1 MKNIIVLIKNNLK
14 IAIIKKPI
22 GFIMSIIAPIL
33 ILLLMLNVINMNSGY
48 ITVGIIDND
57 SSKTSK
63 DILDSIKNY
72 EGFNVRE
79 IQQNEK
85 KDLFSEN
92 AINAVIEVTSGFED
106 SLLKGD
112 TNPIKITSVEN
123 DDVGMII
130 RNLVNEQMSNINSIA
145 IAAEGNKEVY
155 YKSLDN
161 YSNNS
166 YIKLER
172 ESLNDLHEEYSFS
185 QTFIGFIIM
194 FMLIRGMST
203 SYRVF
208 KEKEENVY
216 NRIFMAPIKTYEYY
230 VADAIS
236 GYISILLQVS
246 LSIIGIKF
254 LKVQVGVSTL
264 ELFAI
269 LSLVGLVSISLAI
282 CCRSFAKNITEASNI
297 FNFANIIMVMIGGA
311 FVPIEIMPPIIE
323 KISYFTP
330 VRWAIQS
337 IIDIQ
342 QGASF
347 NEIYKYLIIIVL
359 FAVAFF
365 VIGIYKTSKEERKL
379 SIN

>member
-112 TNPIKITSVEN
+112 TNQIKVTSVEN

-130 RNLVNEQMSNINSIA
+130 RNLVNEQMRNINSIA

-246 LSIIGIKF
+246 LSILGIKL

-264 ELFAI
+264 ELFTI

>member
-254 LKVQVGVSTL
+254 VKVQVGVSTL

>member
-112 TNPIKITSVEN
+112 TNPIKVTSVEN

-130 RNLVNEQMSNINSIA
+130 RNLVNEQMRNINSIA

-246 LSIIGIKF
+246 LSILGIKL